1 MVGGGVELAGSAS
14 AWGIEACSVQRAVWV
29 CVCVWVHGV
38 HTSFWAVNESVGRVA
53 MSGCRCHDV
62 WRSGAGIWPQM
73 GELVHI
79 QAQ

>member
-1 MVGGGVELAGSAS
+1 MVGGGVELAGLVLVWGLWS
-14 AWGIEACSVQRAVWV
+14 AWACV
-29 CVCVWVHGV
+29 CVCVRIDRCV

-73 GELVHI
+73 RGLVHMQI

>member
-14 AWGIEACSVQRAVWV
+14 AWGDCGVQCGYVCACGYM
-29 CVCVWVHGV
+29 CV

-53 MSGCRCHDV
+53 LSGCRCHDV

-73 GELVHI
+73 GGLIHI